1 MPNMDLTNQPPAP
14 QANIVFTN
22 EQFNELLS
30 RLTIA
35 QHSEPTTQ
43 RKTGHF
49 TNCSSRFNGSKDSDV
64 NAFIDSITIYK
75 DCALIT
81 DENAFKGLPMLLDGF
96 AATWYQGVKSTITT
110 WAEAIDLLRTVF
122 GPRKPPYRVYR
133 ELFESEQD
141 RNTASDIF
149 ICKARSILAQLPT
162 DTLTEATQ
170 IDMVYGLLHRRI
182 REKVTR
188 DSVTTFTEL
197 LQKCRLVEETFEVN
211 TRPPIEQKDNKRPR
225 CQYCKYIGHTKD
237 ECSGTASREASRPQV
252 STSSSS
258 EQLTTSSSTS
268 KPIEDTANA
277 KPPIQCYKCGKPG
290 YIRSKCPK
298 CNGTETASLDF
309 LSLDTL
315 IAPRSRP
322 IFEVSIL
329 GYHSAGLI
337 DTAAKQSVAGSML
350 YDIFKKENQRFE
362 EEQIIVKLA
371 DGNAKEEMVLVTH
384 QDVILQGRSI
394 ATKFIIFPEATNF
407 TLFGIDFLQDAQVIL
422 NLGENSWNFS
432 DSPESKFPLNYE
444 SPLPCNKP
452 VEFASLENLRPE
464 EGTMLDEIQKKKL
477 ATLLEEN
484 EDIFQPGESRLRKRN
499 VVADT
504 LSRPPCDHDDQEI
517 CGVCSVTI
525 ELPRRSASEI
535 RNEQLKDPD
544 IGKIIKSFEESENND
559 FIKWTDRGYIMSN
572 GVLYRYS
579 ADDDIEEAQL
589 VVPSHERE
597 RVLREYHD
605 APTAA
610 HYGAD
615 RTLQRIAKR
624 YYFPGMRRYI
634 TEYVKEC
641 PDCQRYKA
649 TNQKPAGLLQTPA
662 YAQRFETISVDLFG
676 PLPKDEED
684 NTWIFIVEDVST
696 KWVELFALQRATAEE
711 CARTLINEI
720 FLRFGLPRKLISDNG
735 VQFVSAVMQKVCYTL
750 DIKESFTPLYH
761 ASANMVERKNRD
773 LKPRLAILVGTI
785 TPHGPK
791 SCLLLDLP

>member
-49 TNCSSRFNGSKDSDV
+49 TNCSSRFNGSKDSDMKMHL
-64 NAFIDSITIYK
+64 K
-75 DCALIT
+75 DFQCCLT
-81 DENAFKGLPMLLDGF
+81 VLPLHGTKVLKVPSPRGQKPLTF
-96 AATWYQGVKSTITT
+96 Y
-110 WAEAIDLLRTVF
+110 ELFF

-237 ECSGTASREASRPQV
+237 ECRKLSAKSEEKPKHEI
-252 STSSSS
+252 STYGQGS
-258 EQLTTSSSTS
+258 EQPTTSSSTS

-298 CNGTETASLDF
+298 CNGTETATLDF

-329 GYHSAGLI
+329 GYHGAGLI

-444 SPLPCNKP
+444 LPLPCNKP

-484 EDIFQPGESRLRKRN
+484 EDIFQPGGEPTPWQDARSINERQQDRQKVYADAHKRE
-499 VVADT
+499 VAPFAVGDRVWVNTHT
-504 LSRPPCDHDDQEI
+504 LSSADKGITTKFHPKRDGPYEILRVVSPVSFQVCNPTESNIPLGIYHMSALTPVEGQVNEKPVVEIKRRGRPPKKKTLPSNNNGPSSGRVQDH
-517 CGVCSVTI
+517 GGSV
-525 ELPRRSASEI
+525 
-535 RNEQLKDPD
+535 
-544 IGKIIKSFEESENND
+544 
-559 FIKWTDRGYIMSN
+559 
-572 GVLYRYS
+572 
-579 ADDDIEEAQL
+579 
-589 VVPSHERE
+589 
-597 RVLREYHD
+597 
-605 APTAA
+605 
-610 HYGAD
+610 
-615 RTLQRIAKR
+615 
-624 YYFPGMRRYI
+624 
-634 TEYVKEC
+634 
-641 PDCQRYKA
+641 
-649 TNQKPAGLLQTPA
+649 
-662 YAQRFETISVDLFG
+662 
-676 PLPKDEED
+676 
-684 NTWIFIVEDVST
+684 
-696 KWVELFALQRATAEE
+696 
-711 CARTLINEI
+711 
-720 FLRFGLPRKLISDNG
+720 
-735 VQFVSAVMQKVCYTL
+735 
-750 DIKESFTPLYH
+750 
-761 ASANMVERKNRD
+761 
-773 LKPRLAILVGTI
+773 
-785 TPHGPK
+785 
-791 SCLLLDLP
+791 

>member
-1 MPNMDLTNQPPAP
+1 MYRYLTTTENQV
-14 QANIVFTN
+14 N
-22 EQFNELLS
+22 L
-30 RLTIA
+30 
-35 QHSEPTTQ
+35 Q
-43 RKTGHF
+43 RKEKTGHF

-237 ECSGTASREASRPQV
+237 ECRKLSAKSEEKPKHEISTYGQGSGTASRPQV

-258 EQLTTSSSTS
+258 EQPTTSSSTS

-298 CNGTETASLDF
+298 CNGTETATLDF

-329 GYHSAGLI
+329 GYHGAGLI

-422 NLGENSWNFS
+422 NLGENSWKFS

-444 SPLPCNKP
+444 LPLPCNKP

-484 EDIFQPGESRLRKRN
+484 EDIFQPGGEPTPYAKHYINTGDNQPISLPPYRMTPARKRN

-525 ELPRRSASEI
+525 ELPRR
-535 RNEQLKDPD
+535 
-544 IGKIIKSFEESENND
+544 
-559 FIKWTDRGYIMSN
+559 M
-572 GVLYRYS
+572 
-579 ADDDIEEAQL
+579 
-589 VVPSHERE
+589 PSHERE

-676 PLPKDEED
+676 PLPKDEEG

-711 CARTLINEI
+711 CARTLMNEI
-720 FLRFGLPRKLISDNG
+720 FLRFGLPRE
-735 VQFVSAVMQKVCYTL
+735 AY
-750 DIKESFTPLYH
+750 
-761 ASANMVERKNRD
+761 
-773 LKPRLAILVGTI
+773 
-785 TPHGPK
+785 
-791 SCLLLDLP
+791 